1 MPRYFLLQVLPDFS
15 KGVINTHNN
24 ITTNWQQIVQVF
36 PFMEEG
42 FQLLDWLPWNHT
54 FGGNH
59 NLGLTLYNGGSLY
72 IDGGNPT
79 PEGIDIT
86 IKNLQEI
93 APTIYF
99 NVPRGFEDLIPR
111 LKADKKLRTH
121 FFSKLKL
128 LFYAGAGMAQHVWDE
143 LEKLAFQTIGKRILI
158 ATGLGCTEASPSAM
172 FNTHFGSFAGMLGVP
187 VPGLELKLVEVAGK
201 LEARYK
207 GGNIMPGYWR
217 NEEATEAAF
226 DEEGYYK
233 TGDALTFVD
242 PEDPNAGMIF
252 DGRIAEDFKLNSGTW
267 VSVGSLR
274 TNFIKAANGLI
285 QDLVIT
291 GHDRAY
297 LGAIVFPD
305 PNVEK
310 TDLKEELGKVLE
322 EFAKK
327 SKGSSTLI
335 KKILV
340 APFTLSAENN
350 EVTDKG
356 SINQRAVLTNR
367 AEYVEMIYTDNKNE
381 LIIELTHSFK

>member
-1 MPRYFLLQVLPDFS
+1 
-15 KGVINTHNN
+15 
-24 ITTNWQQIVQVF
+24 
-36 PFMEEG
+36 
-42 FQLLDWLPWNHT
+42 
-54 FGGNH
+54 
-59 NLGLTLYNGGSLY
+59 
-72 IDGGNPT
+72 
-79 PEGIDIT
+79 
-86 IKNLQEI
+86 
-93 APTIYF
+93 
-99 NVPRGFEDLIPR
+99 
-111 LKADKKLRTH
+111 
-121 FFSKLKL
+121 
-128 LFYAGAGMAQHVWDE
+128 
-143 LEKLAFQTIGKRILI
+143 LAFQTIGKRILI

-207 GGNIMPGYWR
+207 GENIMPGYWR
-217 NEEATEAAF
+217 NAEATEAAF

-274 TNFIKAANGLI
+274 TSFIKAANGLI

-310 TDLKEELGKVLE
+310 TRLKQELGKVLE
-322 EFAKK
+322 EFARK

-367 AEYVEMIYTDNKNE
+367 AEYVEMIYTDTKNE
-381 LIIELTHSFK
+381 LIIELTHSLK